1 MEMLMNV
8 FKDKTVNSLTTAV
21 VVGSGFFAFALYL
34 GNQISGL
41 IFEEGYSWEWDAFFS
56 QVIILVVAFLTGAW
70 IHSQSK

>member
-21 VVGSGFFAFALYL
+21 VLGTGFFSFALYL
-34 GNQISGL
+34 GNQISSFF
-41 IFEEGYSWEWDAFFS
+41 FEEGYSWEWDAFFT
-56 QVIILVVAFLTGAW
+56 QLIVLAVAFLTGAW